1 MNALNTPLFSFEWTQ
16 GSIND
21 NIIELAK
28 SACLTFRYN
37 HFNEIEIFSDG
48 AYREIIKVFNGNDID
63 IYLKYED

>member
-1 MNALNTPLFSFEWTQ
+1 MNKPLFSFEWTQ

-21 NIIELAK
+21 NIIELAE
-28 SACLTFRYN
+28 SAYLTFRYN

-48 AYREIIKVFNGNDID
+48 AYREIIKVFYENDNNID